1 MKEKWW
7 ACKSQQLQDAADQH
21 DMKRFYDGL
30 KTVYGPCDSGSP
42 PVRSKDGTT
51 MITDQDQILK
61 RWAEHFETVLNQPAV
76 FDDTVLNE
84 IPQWTEAA
92 YLDQLPNEQEVLR
105 ATCYQADVFWEVSR

>member
-1 MKEKWW
+1 MGSRR
-7 ACKSQQLQDAADQH
+7 C
-21 DMKRFYDGL
+21 F
-30 KTVYGPCDSGSP
+30 GPRDSGSA

-51 MITDQDQILK
+51 LITDQDQILK

-92 YLDQLPNEQEVLR
+92 YLDQLPNEQEMLR
-105 ATCYQADVFWEVSR
+105 AIKQMSSGKSPGEDSISPEFYKEGGKQLVRRC

>member
-1 MKEKWW
+1 M
-7 ACKSQQLQDAADQH
+7 
-21 DMKRFYDGL
+21 
-30 KTVYGPCDSGSP
+30 YGPCDCA

-51 MITDQDQILK
+51 LITDQDQILK
-61 RWAEHFETVLNQPAV
+61 RWAKHFETVLNQPAV